1 MKISYILMCIVLLII
16 YYRLDKL
23 RGCQGANG
31 VFDTN
36 KFLNFYAI
44 KENNEI
50 KTYEID
56 IDDITLEGGYN
67 YRDKLTVAL
76 VSLE

>member
-1 MKISYILMCIVLLII
+1 M
-16 YYRLDKL
+16 
-23 RGCQGANG
+23 
-31 VFDTN
+31 
-36 KFLNFYAI
+36 YAM

-67 YRDKLTVAL
+67 YR
-76 VSLE
+76 